1 MAEYI
6 ERETILDAI
15 SEQRRFYLHERDGAT
30 DMEKLYLL
38 WGSDNALT
46 TMEDIMSDI
55 PTADVAPVVHSRW
68 EQCDYLEPCIHGFGT
83 NRIKNAGMKCLNCVH
98 VFKRDLLWTSNF
110 CPNCGAKMDLE
121 D

>member
-1 MAEYI
+1 MTEYI

-55 PTADVAPVVHSRW
+55 PTADVAPVVHGRWIYGEDIDIQCSVCGADALTEGDYRQVKSR
-68 EQCDYLEPCIHGFGT
+68 Y
-83 NRIKNAGMKCLNCVH
+83 
-98 VFKRDLLWTSNF
+98 

-121 D
+121 E

>member
-6 ERETILDAI
+6 NREATANAIATIMPSMSTPDG
-15 SEQRRFYLHERDGAT
+15 YGERDDLVLAAQE
-30 DMEKLYLL
+30 MC
-38 WGSDNALT
+38 A
-46 TMEDIMSDI
+46 DIIREINNI
-55 PTADVAPVVHSRW
+55 PAADVAPVVHSRW
-68 EQCDYLEPCIHGFGT
+68 EQCDYVEPCIHGFGT

>member
-6 ERETILDAI
+6 EREKILDAI
-15 SEQRRFYLHERDGAT
+15 SEQRRFYLHERDGEM

-55 PTADVAPVVHSRW
+55 PAADVAPVVHGRW
-68 EQCDYLEPCIHGFGT
+68 IDEGTRDEDGNGQYTCSNCDHHDNHLPGID
-83 NRIKNAGMKCLNCVH
+83 VP
-98 VFKRDLLWTSNF
+98 F
-110 CPNCGAKMDLE
+110 CWHCGARMDGE
-121 D
+121 